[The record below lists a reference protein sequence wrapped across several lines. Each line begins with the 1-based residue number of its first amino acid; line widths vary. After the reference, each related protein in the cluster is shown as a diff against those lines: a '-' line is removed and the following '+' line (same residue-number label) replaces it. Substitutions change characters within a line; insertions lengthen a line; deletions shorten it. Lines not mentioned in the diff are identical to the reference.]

1 MTPFSLYPAFVRI
14 FYTTA
19 YAPHTMT
26 IPVLDWNPPS
36 GGHPSGTF
44 LAHDASQAD
53 AEAMIDALVAD
64 LADIFLATTTI
75 NEAIIYT
82 MDAAVAPA
90 IPQVTYEIGVVGTN
104 ANTGWAQAVQLTFTL
119 RTDLF
124 HKMKLVLLDVPS
136 DNDFNK
142 YSSLVG
148 LNAEFVDL
156 VELLETESWGWCGR
170 DRGKPTTFVSM
181 IFDLNDGL
189 RKRYNLG

>member
-26 IPVLDWNPPS
+26 IPVLDWNPVS
-36 GGHPSGTF
+36 VGHPSGTF
-44 LAHDASQAD
+44 LNHNAVQID
-53 AEAMIDALVAD
+53 AEDMIDDLVTQLKAIW
-64 LADIFLATTTI
+64 LPTTTI

-82 MDAAVAPA
+82 MAAAVAPA

-104 ANTGWAQAVQLTFTL
+104 TNTGWAEAVQLTFTL
-119 RTDLF
+119 RTSLF
-124 HKMKLVLLDVPS
+124 HKMKLVMLDVPS

-142 YSSLVG
+142 YTSEG
-148 LNAEFVDL
+148 ALNAEFVDIL
-156 VELLETESWGWCGR
+156 TALKADGNGWCGR
-170 DRGKPTTFVSM
+170 DRGKPVTFVSM

-189 RKRYNLG
+189 RERYRLA